1 MIIITVEK
9 VTIMIIIIIEKVTI
23 TIIITVE
30 KVFLKHLAVS
40 FIPRSLQSWNARTST
55 PKLASPFL

>member
-30 KVFLKHLAVS
+30 KVFLKHHWQFLS
-40 FIPRSLQSWNARTST
+40 
-55 PKLASPFL
+55 SPGVFKA